1 MIRERVFK
9 VEGINCA
16 DCAPRIE
23 AAVSRIKGV
32 VSAQV
37 LLGASRLVVKHEG
50 ALDPDQVVKAAAS
63 LGYKAHPEAPGR
75 TVTVYVEGMDCVDEL
90 SVIEKKFKGLPAVL
104 GLQVNL
110 VNQKLDINYDPARV
124 TAQDI
129 MKAIAETGM
138 KPRLERPQSKARPWW
153 QDTRVRLIFLSGV
166 FILVAFVAERLG
178 LRSDLA
184 RYIYSAAI
192 MAGGYFPA
200 RMAVAGARTR
210 TLNIYTL
217 LVVATAGAI
226 ALGFWSEAALLVFA
240 YTWGAVLETYAVDRA
255 RSSLRQLIELV
266 PREALVRR
274 DGQEVTVPVE
284 EVKPDDVLI
293 VRPGEKVPL
302 DGTVVAGSS
311 SLDQAA
317 ITGESIPV
325 AKGQGDSVF
334 AASVNQRGSLE
345 VKVTKAFQDT
355 TLARIVH
362 FVERAEAKKSSYQLF
377 SERFGKVYTPLI
389 FVLAFAVAAIP
400 PLFGQPFQEWFY
412 RALVV
417 LVVSCS
423 CGLALSVP
431 MAVLAAISNGARK
444 GILIKGGA
452 DLEAAGK
459 VEVVA
464 FDKTGTLTIGLP
476 TVTDVI
482 PLADGRSPAP
492 DILSLAAA
500 VESRSEHPLAEA
512 ILRQAREQG
521 LDIVPAVDFEAMP
534 GLGARG
540 AVAGRTFYVG
550 SKRMCQR
557 LSIPTEKAEKEL
569 IRLEQEGKSI
579 ALVTSETEVLGILA
593 VADQVRKEAKST
605 VKALKRA
612 GIKRVVMLT
621 GDNEGTARAIAAQV
635 GVDEY
640 YPQLLPE
647 DKVKAV
653 QDLKA
658 KYGRVAMI
666 GDGIND
672 APAMIVADVGIA
684 MGAAGTDIALETADL
699 ALMADDLSKVPEA
712 FNLSRR
718 AMNNIRQNIV
728 VSLAIVALVVTLAL
742 AGRITLVP
750 GVIVNEGS
758 ALLVMANA
766 LRLLRG

>member
-1 MIRERVFK
+1 SSV
-9 VEGINCA
+9 
-16 DCAPRIE
+16 
-23 AAVSRIKGV
+23 
-32 VSAQV
+32 
-37 LLGASRLVVKHEG
+37 
-50 ALDPDQVVKAAAS
+50 DQS
-63 LGYKAHPEAPGR
+63 
-75 TVTVYVEGMDCVDEL
+75 
-90 SVIEKKFKGLPAVL
+90 
-104 GLQVNL
+104 
-110 VNQKLDINYDPARV
+110 
-124 TAQDI
+124 
-129 MKAIAETGM
+129 
-138 KPRLERPQSKARPWW
+138 
-153 QDTRVRLIFLSGV
+153 
-166 FILVAFVAERLG
+166 
-178 LRSDLA
+178 
-184 RYIYSAAI
+184 
-192 MAGGYFPA
+192 
-200 RMAVAGARTR
+200 
-210 TLNIYTL
+210 
-217 LVVATAGAI
+217 
-226 ALGFWSEAALLVFA
+226 
-240 YTWGAVLETYAVDRA
+240 
-255 RSSLRQLIELV
+255 
-266 PREALVRR
+266 
-274 DGQEVTVPVE
+274 
-284 EVKPDDVLI
+284 
-293 VRPGEKVPL
+293 
-302 DGTVVAGSS
+302 
-311 SLDQAA
+311 A

-325 AKGQGDSVF
+325 AKGPGDSVF

-345 VKVTKAFQDT
+345 VRVAKAFQDT

-362 FVERAEAKKSSYQLF
+362 FVERAEAKKSSYQHF

-389 FVLAFAVAAIP
+389 FVLAFAVAVIP
-400 PLFGQPFQEWFY
+400 PLFGQPFEEWFY

-459 VEVVA
+459 VDVVA

-482 PLADGRSPAP
+482 PLTDGGNPAP
-492 DILSLAAA
+492 DILFLAAA
-500 VESRSEHPLAEA
+500 VESRSEHPLSEA
-512 ILRQAREQG
+512 ILRRAREQG
-521 LDIVPAVDFEAMP
+521 LDIVPAADFEAMP

-540 AVAGRTFYVG
+540 TVAGKTFYVG
-550 SKRMCQR
+550 NKRMCQR
-557 LSIPTEKAEKEL
+557 LSIPTEKTEKEL
-569 IRLEQEGKSI
+569 ARLEQEGKST

-593 VADQVRKEAKST
+593 VADQVREEAKST
-605 VKALKRA
+605 VKALKRS

-640 YPQLLPE
+640 RAQLLPE

-712 FNLSRR
+712 FKLSRR

-728 VSLAIVALVVTLAL
+728 VSLTIVALVVTLAL
-742 AGRITLVP
+742 VGRITLVP

-766 LRLLRG
+766 LRLLRD